1 MYEISKADWKLFCK
15 RVPDWQE
22 RHMEKLIKG
31 YIKLLN
37 SDGLASD
44 RFWELEKRIKKDK
57 SGRGVMIEL
66 EKSEALWDI
75 AAMVKKKI
83 ITMDDLAG
91 FSEALKEAVNE
102 INNRR

>member
-1 MYEISKADWKLFCK
+1 MYEISKADWKLFCEC
-15 RVPDWQE
+15 VPDWQE

-44 RFWELEKRIKKDK
+44 RFWKLEKRIKKDK

-83 ITMDDLAG
+83 ITMDDLVG